1 MLDYKDVSFSF
12 SDRRRR
18 QRRRYLLW
26 LLLLALAGSVFF
38 GFHCLQARSAVSAI
52 EDLLLA
58 GQLDEAGRRLRHPPS
73 PLLQRGNFRELQAL
87 NDLCRGRLP
96 EAAARFAGLRWD
108 GVSTSLRSGRF
119 LTLFFSRG
127 EYGKLDAYAGY
138 LLPRGGDEPR
148 WFHALCRAAFLDAE
162 GAEKAVSG
170 LSAQFRGANAK
181 ALELLARFNLS
192 LREGRVLYVFDRND
206 APLAYYDLKLRSSRP
221 LVPGIDF
228 SPFDAQFKKG
238 ARRFSLTLD
247 AGLQV
252 AIDRLFQGLFGTLV
266 LLELPENAIVA
277 AYSKPRAGKPAD
289 AAFSQAYEPG
299 SIVKLV
305 SLLAY
310 LRCDADPP
318 VRNDRDVGTRRAPP
332 AVGAGRGGL
341 FPLQCPGH
349 LAVGG
354 TIIYELQ
361 KHGTVRDHSQALA
374 RSCNVAFALMGR
386 EVGHDALADLLKRF
400 FFKGPDLA
408 DQFLSFAT
416 GKFDVQAG
424 NELQLARLASG
435 LGGVTMTTLHAAVLA
450 SAFAQN
456 GQHFP
461 PYLIDDAKNILNL
474 GFYRHASAPRR
485 LLADDLNFLNV
496 RKAMAAVVEDEKGT
510 GARLRGL
517 APRLAI
523 KTGTAGN
530 PVGGLD
536 AVLVGFLPVDDPRYA
551 FAFRLEGA
559 GRSDVQGA
567 AFLRRLIQVLYPQ

>member
-1 MLDYKDVSFSF
+1 VLDYKDVSFSF
-12 SDRRRR
+12 NDRRRR
-18 QRRRYLLW
+18 RRRRRLLL
-26 LLLLALAGSVFF
+26 LLLLALAGSAFF
-38 GFHCLQARSAVSAI
+38 GFHCLKAGSAVSAI

-58 GQLDEAGRRLRHPPS
+58 GKLDEAGRRLRHPPS

-96 EAAARFAGLRWD
+96 EAASRFEQLRRD
-108 GVSTSLRSGRF
+108 GGSTSLRSGRF
-119 LTLFFSRG
+119 LSLFFSRG
-127 EYGKLDAYAGY
+127 EYDKLDAYAGY

-148 WFHALCRAAFLDAE
+148 WFHALCRAAFLDPE
-162 GAEKAVSG
+162 GAEKAVAG
-170 LSAQFRGANAK
+170 LSPRYRAANAK
-181 ALELLARFNLS
+181 ALDLLARFNRS
-192 LREGRVLYVFDRND
+192 LRAGRVDFVFDRND

-221 LVPGIDF
+221 LVPGFDF
-228 SPFDAQFKKG
+228 SPFAAQFNKG
-238 ARRFSLTLD
+238 ARRFRLTLD
-247 AGLQV
+247 AGLQRS
-252 AIDRLFQGLFGTLV
+252 IDRLFHGLFGTLV

-277 AYSKPRAGKPAD
+277 AYSRPRAGKPAD

-305 SLLAY
+305 SLLAW
-310 LRCDADPP
+310 LRRDAGPP
-318 VRNDRDVGTRRAPP
+318 VRSDRDVGTRRAPP

-354 TIIYELQ
+354 KIIYELE

-386 EVGHDALADLLKRF
+386 AAGHDALAGLLKRF
-400 FFKGPDLA
+400 FFNGPAFSDR
-408 DQFLSFAT
+408 FLSFAT
-416 GKFDVQAG
+416 GNFDVQAG
-424 NELQLARLASG
+424 DESQLARLASG
-435 LGGVTMTTLHAAVLA
+435 LGGVTMTTVHGAVLA
-450 SAFAQN
+450 AAFAQN
-456 GQHFP
+456 GQHFSP
-461 PYLIDDAKNILNL
+461 FLIDDAKNILNL
-474 GFYRHASAPRR
+474 GFYRHESEPRR

-536 AVLVGFLPVDDPRYA
+536 AVLVGFLPADEPRYA

-559 GRSDVQGA
+559 GRSDVHGA

>member
-18 QRRRYLLW
+18 QRRRRLLL
-26 LLLLALAGSVFF
+26 LLLLALAGFAFF
-38 GFHCLQARSAVSAI
+38 GFHCLKAGSTVSAI

-96 EAAARFAGLRWD
+96 EAASRFERLRRD
-108 GVSTSLRSGRF
+108 GASTSLRSGRF
-119 LTLFFSRG
+119 LSLFFSRG

-148 WFHALCRAAFLDAE
+148 WFHALCRAAFLDPE
-162 GAEKAVSG
+162 GAEKAVAG
-170 LSAQFRGANAK
+170 LSPPYRAANAK
-181 ALELLARFNLS
+181 ALELLARFNRS
-192 LREGRVLYVFDRND
+192 LRQGRVDYVFDRND
-206 APLAYYDLKLRSSRP
+206 APLAYYDLKRRSSRP

-238 ARRFSLTLD
+238 ARRFRLTLD
-247 AGLQV
+247 AGLQRS
-252 AIDRLFQGLFGTLV
+252 IDRLFQGLFGTLV

-310 LRCDADPP
+310 LRRDAGP
-318 VRNDRDVGTRRAPP
+318 VF
-332 AVGAGRGGL
+332 AGRGGL

-354 TIIYELQ
+354 KIIYELE

-386 EVGHDALADLLKRF
+386 AVGHDALADLLKHF
-400 FFKGPDLA
+400 FFNGPDLA
-408 DQFLSFAT
+408 DRFLSFAT

-424 NELQLARLASG
+424 DELQLARLASG
-435 LGGVTMTTLHAAVLA
+435 LGGVTMTTIHAAVLA
-450 SAFAQN
+450 AIFAQN

-461 PYLIDDAKNILNL
+461 PFLIDDAKNILNL
-474 GFYRHASAPRR
+474 GFYRHESEPRR

-517 APRLAI
+517 APRLAV

-530 PVGGLD
+530 PAGGLD

-559 GRSDVQGA
+559 GRSDVHGA
-567 AFLRRLIQVLYPQ
+567 AFLRRLVQVLYPQ

>member
-18 QRRRYLLW
+18 QRRRRLL
-26 LLLLALAGSVFF
+26 LSLLLALAGMVFF
-38 GFHCLQARSAVSAI
+38 GFHCLKAGSAVSAI

-58 GQLDEAGRRLRHPPS
+58 GNLDEAGRRLRHPPS

-87 NDLCRGRLP
+87 FDLSHGRLP
-96 EAAARFAGLRWD
+96 AAASRFERLRRD

-119 LTLFFSRG
+119 LSLFFSRG
-127 EYGKLDAYAGY
+127 EYDKLDAYAGY

-148 WFHALCRAAFLDAE
+148 WFHALCRAAFLDAD

-170 LSAQFRGANAK
+170 LSASYRAANAK
-181 ALELLARFNLS
+181 ALELLARFNRT
-192 LREGRVLYVFDRND
+192 LREGRVDYVFDRND
-206 APLAYYDLKLRSSRP
+206 APLAYYDLRRRSSRP

-228 SPFDAQFKKG
+228 SPFAAQFRQG
-238 ARRFSLTLD
+238 ARRFRLTLD
-247 AGLQV
+247 AGLQRS
-252 AIDRLFQGLFGTLV
+252 IDRLFQGLFGTLV

-310 LRCDADPP
+310 LRRDAD
-318 VRNDRDVGTRRAPP
+318 
-332 AVGAGRGGL
+332 L

-354 TIIYELQ
+354 KIIYELE
-361 KHGTVRDHSQALA
+361 KHGMVRDHSQALA

-386 EVGHDALADLLKRF
+386 AVGRDDLADLLKRF
-400 FFKGPDLA
+400 FFNGPGFA

-416 GKFDVQAG
+416 GNFAVQSG
-424 NELQLARLASG
+424 DDLQLAHLASG
-435 LGGVTMTTLHAAVLA
+435 LGGVSVTTVHAAVLA
-450 SAFAQN
+450 AAFAQN

-461 PYLIDDAKNILNL
+461 PFLIDDAKNILHL
-474 GFYRHASAPRR
+474 GFYRHAAAPRR

-523 KTGTAGN
+523 KTGTAAN
-530 PVGGLD
+530 PAGGLD
-536 AVLVGFLPVDDPRYA
+536 AVLVGFLPLDEPRYA

-559 GRSDVQGA
+559 GRSDVHGA